1 MIMSYD
7 CFLKEFKNANSSK
20 IILKS
25 LVTIA
30 APFVLIAVFLLCFLI
45 LKGIL
50 NALKRRFNL
59 KRVCVISIITIV
71 FFLYSAVTSSVISLF
86 NCQTINENT
95 LLQQDM
101 SVKCWENFHLAFTL
115 GYGVPVILLW
125 TFGIPTSGILFL
137 YFFWKRL

>member
-1 MIMSYD
+1 MSYD
-7 CFLKEFKNANSSK
+7 CFLKEMKNQIESK

-30 APFVLIAVFLLCFLI
+30 SPFILIIVFLLCFLAF
-45 LKGIL
+45 KGVSGIF
-50 NALKRRFNL
+50 KRRFNF

-95 LLQQDM
+95 LLLQDM
-101 SVKCWENFHLAFTL
+101 SVKCWEGFHLIFTL
-115 GYGVPVILLW
+115 GYGLPVILLW

-137 YFFWKRL
+137 YFF